1 MMKTFTNINFKRSL
15 LVFSFSLL
23 FAIVW
28 SSCKKSDST
37 DTTTISYLSVV
48 NGSPSTGTFNV
59 YANDVIINKAALPM
73 GGSVLPYVQLVS
85 GSNTL
90 RFTTASS
97 TDNLL
102 SKTISLSG
110 STAYTYFLIGQS
122 GQLDGVL
129 ATDVMTTV
137 STDKAFVR
145 FVNLSPDAPSL
156 NLAVTGGSV
165 VINNQFYKQVS
176 SFVAV
181 DPKTYSFDIQE
192 QSTGKVKTTLTGATL
207 VAGKY
212 YTVMALGMVA
222 PGAAENA
229 LNAQVMTNQ

>member
-59 YANDVIINKAALPM
+59 YANDVIMNKAALPM
-73 GGSVLPYVQLVS
+73 GGSVLPYIQLTS

-122 GQLDGVL
+122 GQFDGVL

-192 QSTGKVKTTLTGATL
+192 QSTGKVKTTLTGATF

-212 YTVMALGMVA
+212 YTVMALGMMV

>member
-1 MMKTFTNINFKRSL
+1 MKTFTNINFKRSL

-23 FAIVW
+23 FTIVW

-59 YANDVIINKAALPM
+59 YANDVQINKAALPM
-73 GGSVLPYVQLVS
+73 GGSILPYVQLVS

-102 SKTISLSG
+102 SKSLSLSG
-110 STAYTYFLIGQS
+110 STAYSYFLIGQS

-129 ATDVMTTV
+129 TTDVMTTV

-192 QSTGKVKTTLTGATL
+192 QSTGTAKTTLTGATL

-212 YTVMALGMVA
+212 YTVMALGMMT
-222 PGAAENA
+222 PGATENK
-229 LNAQVMTNQ
+229 LNAQMMTNQ